1 MQKIRTINTILTG
14 QETMEGAGVRLN
26 RIFGHPQ
33 QAAMFDP
40 YLLLDDF
47 HSSDPR
53 DYIKGFPWHPHRGI
67 ETITYVLEGRVE
79 HGDSLGNKGV
89 IGPGDVQWMT
99 SGSGIIHQEMPS
111 GNAEGRMGGLQLWA
125 NIPAAHKMC
134 TPRYQ
139 EIPQQQIP
147 VVHLPEK
154 GTAKI
159 IAGTLDDVRGPV
171 QNEFIDPVYLDIAL
185 PAASEFVY
193 PTLQD
198 HTFFVYILDGSGLF
212 GLPGAEYTSFDG
224 GSSAVNA
231 NELQQAAKGKVVV
244 YDRGSMISI
253 ATADT
258 PVRFLL
264 IGGRPLREPVAWYGP
279 IVMNTKEQLKTA
291 FEEFQVGTFL
301 KHDVPKQKRQS

>member
-1 MQKIRTINTILTG
+1 MQQMRTINTILTG

-26 RIFGHPQ
+26 RIFGHVQ
-33 QAAMFDP
+33 QAKLFDP

-53 DYIKGFPWHPHRGI
+53 DYIQGFPWHPHRGI
-67 ETITYVLEGRVE
+67 ETITYVLEGNVE

-111 GNAEGRMGGLQLWA
+111 GDTDNRLGGLQLWA

-134 TPRYQ
+134 APRYQ
-139 EIPQQQIP
+139 GVPKQQIP
-147 VVHLPEK
+147 FVHLPDK
-154 GTAKI
+154 GTARV
-159 IAGTLDDVRGPV
+159 IAGTLDEVRGPV
-171 QNEFIDPVYLDIAL
+171 HNEFIDPVYFDIEL

-193 PTLQD
+193 PTVLD
-198 HTFFVYILDGSGLF
+198 HTFFAYILDGSGLF
-212 GLPGAEYTSFDG
+212 GLPGEHFTSFN
-224 GSSAVNA
+224 GSTPAVGSND
-231 NELQQAAKGKVVV
+231 LQRVTKGNVVV
-244 YDRGSMISI
+244 YDRGSMVSI
-253 ATADT
+253 ATEDA
-258 PVRFLL
+258 PVHFLL

-279 IVMNTKEQLKTA
+279 IVMNTEEQLKTA

-301 KHDVPKQKRQS
+301 KHNAPNTDA